1 LIRFVEARMIEENNE
16 TILYASPAK
25 VWPVLCRFDDYKYW
39 HPYTRPTGLP
49 VPKSVVQCSFRIDP
63 RKDRFWTMNAVV
75 AECDESTRL
84 VFQLRLG
91 WLMTLEERFS
101 MGHDPVGSKLVHSYR
116 CTGLLSLLPLRG
128 LRRNFQGML
137 KATDRLLQRRLTRVL
152 SKPKSSRPQVRKG
165 FRPDR

>member
-1 LIRFVEARMIEENNE
+1 LFEEINE
-16 TILYASPAK
+16 TILHASPAK
-25 VWPVLCRFDDYKYW
+25 VWPVLSAFDDYKYW

-49 VPKSVVQCSFRIDP
+49 VPKSVVQYSFRIDP
-63 RKDRFWTMNAVV
+63 RKDRFWTMDAIV

-101 MGHDPVGSKLVHSYR
+101 IGHDPVGSKLVHSYR

-137 KATDRLLQRRLTRVL
+137 KATDRLMQRRLTRTQ
-152 SKPKSSRPQVRKG
+152 SKPTPSKPRVRKG